1 MLNFLGDIG
10 HLIMTPLYYAVSAI
24 MVAWHWLFT
33 ELGLDPDAGGTWALS
48 IIGLTL
54 VVRAMLIP
62 LFVKQI
68 KSSRNMQLIQ
78 PRVKELQKKYGHD
91 RERLAAET
99 MALYKETGTN
109 PFASCLPILV
119 QMPIFL
125 ALFRMLDQA
134 AKKGKAH
141 GFLNEDLAE
150 SFGNS
155 KLFGT
160 IPIKDTFLNNGGNVG
175 VMVMAAILVVAM
187 TATTFLTQRQ
197 LMSKNMP
204 ADALTGPYAQQQKL
218 LLYVLPVVFA
228 VGGIAFPIGV
238 LLYWTTSNLW
248 TMGQQFY
255 VIRNN
260 PAPGTPAF
268 AAKQKRDAGQGEQA
282 RVGARG
288 HRHGGRA
295 GARAA
300 ARRPPPA
307 AQEAD
312 PPATQEGRAPAGHPQ
327 EPGRHRMSDQTQTE
341 TPDGHAAARRDRG
354 RAARRRRDVG
364 RRGSGQHGRCRGRR
378 GGVDGAEEARLQALE
393 REGDVAA
400 DYLEELLD
408 IADLDGD
415 LDMDVDGDRA
425 AVSIVGADLSQLVG
439 QRGEVLDALQELTR
453 LAVYRETGERSRLML
468 DVSGYRADQR
478 ARLVALA
485 QESVARVQD
494 SGERVALDPM
504 SPFERKVVHDAVAAA
519 GLTSESEGVEPRRF
533 VVILPR

>member
-1 MLNFLGDIG
+1 VLNFLGDIG

-141 GFLNEDLAE
+141 GFLNDDLAE

-160 IPIKDTFLNNGGNVG
+160 IPLKDTFLNNEGIVG
-175 VMVMAAILVVAM
+175 VMVLAAILVVAM

-204 ADALTGPYAQQQKL
+204 ADALTGPL
-218 LLYVLPVVFA
+218 
-228 VGGIAFPIGV
+228 
-238 LLYWTTSNLW
+238 
-248 TMGQQFY
+248 
-255 VIRNN
+255 R
-260 PAPGTPAF
+260 PAA
-268 AAKQKRDAGQGEQA
+268 E
-282 RVGARG
+282 
-288 HRHGGRA
+288 
-295 GARAA
+295 AA
-300 ARRPPPA
+300 AL
-307 AQEAD
+307 
-312 PPATQEGRAPAGHPQ
+312 
-327 EPGRHRMSDQTQTE
+327 
-341 TPDGHAAARRDRG
+341 
-354 RAARRRRDVG
+354 RAARRLRR
-364 RRGSGQHGRCRGRR
+364 RRHRLPDRR
-378 GGVDGAEEARLQALE
+378 APLLDHLQPVDDGPAVLRDPQQPGPRDAGVRSQAEARRRQ
-393 REGDVAA
+393 G
-400 DYLEELLD
+400 
-408 IADLDGD
+408 
-415 LDMDVDGDRA
+415 
-425 AVSIVGADLSQLVG
+425 
-439 QRGEVLDALQELTR
+439 
-453 LAVYRETGERSRLML
+453 
-468 DVSGYRADQR
+468 QR
-478 ARLVALA
+478 ARLGGHRHRHGRRAGPEPPRA
-485 QESVARVQD
+485 APRQQPKKQTRQQ
-494 SGERVALDPM
+494 
-504 SPFERKVVHDAVAAA
+504 RKKGGPQPGTPKSQGDTA
-519 GLTSESEGVEPRRF
+519 
-533 VVILPR
+533 